1 MRKITVLA
9 LMTLLLML
17 STLVAAATP
26 SVDASGPK
34 EQLQQTVEAIL
45 TVLRSDCPDEK
56 QKNQEI
62 SALVRQRFDYQ
73 TMSQGVL
80 GRNWMNT
87 GEVDRSKFVALFSQL
102 LEETYLGRIR
112 SYKGQQIIY
121 ADAQIRQNRAEVDTF
136 IKNDGVDIPVT
147 YKLIPSESG
156 WVVYDVVIEKVSLI
170 RNYRSSY
177 NDILRNKGMASLLE
191 DMAVKLEELKARQEQ
206 PTQASV

>member
-1 MRKITVLA
+1 MKKITVLA
-9 LMTLLLML
+9 FVTVLFVV

-26 SVDASGPK
+26 SVVASGPK

-45 TVLRSDCPDEK
+45 TVLRSDSVDENK
-56 QKNQEI
+56 KNLEI
-62 SALVRQRFDYQ
+62 SELVRQRFDYQ

-80 GRNWMNT
+80 GRNWLNT
-87 GEVDRSKFVALFSQL
+87 EERDRSRFVALFSQL

-112 SYKGQQIIY
+112 SYKGQKIIY

-136 IKNDGVDIPVT
+136 IQNDGVDIPVT

-177 NDILRNKGMASLLE
+177 NDILRNKGMDSLLDE
-191 DMAVKLEELKARQEQ
+191 MTIKLEELKARQEQ
-206 PTQASV
+206 PAQAPA

>member
-1 MRKITVLA
+1 MKKITVLA
-9 LMTLLLML
+9 LMAVLFLS

-26 SVDASGPK
+26 NVDASGPK

-45 TVLRSDCPDEK
+45 TVLRSDCDDEVK
-56 QKNQEI
+56 KNQEI

-80 GRNWMNT
+80 GRNWLNT
-87 GEVDRSKFVALFSQL
+87 GEQDRSRFVALFSQL
-102 LEETYLGRIR
+102 LEETYMGRIR
-112 SYKGQQIIY
+112 SYKGQNIIY

-136 IKNDGVDIPVT
+136 IQSDGVDIPVT

-177 NDILRNKGMASLLE
+177 NDILRNKGMDSLLDE
-191 DMAVKLEELKARQEQ
+191 MSTKLEELKARQEQ
-206 PTQASV
+206 SSQAPA